1 MKYLLDTH
9 ILIWVLMDTQKL
21 SKSVKSILENPANT
35 IYVSCVNFW
44 EISIKNSLGNL
55 EINNMKPDE
64 LIFHT
69 EKMGFI
75 IIDLS
80 VKETATLYKLSTKH
94 HKDPFDR
101 ILIWQAIKNDFTFI
115 SDDKNI
121 KKYITEGLKVIS

>member
-9 ILIWVLMDTQKL
+9 ILIWSLIDTQKL
-21 SKSVKSILENPANT
+21 SKTVKSILENPKNT

-55 EINNMKPDE
+55 EINNLKPDE
-64 LIFHT
+64 LIFYC
-69 EKMGFI
+69 EEMGLKL
-75 IIDLS
+75 IDLT
-80 VKETATLYKLSTKH
+80 VKETATLYKLSSEH

-121 KKYITEGLKVIS
+121 KKYISEGLKVIS